1 MHFSSH
7 FRDRRWR
14 QCWLIGFLLIG
25 LAGSMLPARVVQAA
39 TFTVTKTADSNDG
52 TCDTDCSLREAI
64 IAANTSPDAD
74 TIILPAGSYP
84 LTIGG
89 DNEDSS
95 ATGDLDI
102 TDSVTLTGAGAT
114 STIIDADALDRVF
127 DLAGSGPPD
136 ITVAISGVTL
146 QNGSIAD
153 SGGGLLLRAGNALT
167 LTDSI
172 VRDNT
177 SSGGDGGGGV
187 YVQGSS
193 SLSLVNSAVIGNDSV
208 VRGGGIV
215 NNNVLT
221 VVNSTISDNTTV
233 GTGGGIFSNN
243 TSSLNNVTIA
253 NNTADNGG
261 GISVAPSTALTLT
274 NTLLAGNS
282 NGSMQPS
289 DCQGTLTS
297 QGYNLLQ
304 SSSGCTFTP
313 TTGDLIDQAPQV
325 GALQDNGGPTPTH
338 ALLSGSPAIDAGSPA
353 VPGSGGTAC
362 ATTDQR
368 GVTRP
373 QDGTV
378 SGTAVC
384 DIGAYEREPW
394 QLYLPLLAR

>member
-1 MHFSSH
+1 MRSSRHFG
-7 FRDRRWR
+7 DRRWR
-14 QCWLIGFLLIG
+14 QCRLIGLLLIG
-25 LAGSMLPARVVQAA
+25 LAGSMLPARVAQAA

-64 IAANTSPDAD
+64 IAANTTPGAD
-74 TIILPAGSYP
+74 TIILPAGTYT

-89 DNEDSS
+89 DNEDNG

-102 TDSVTLTGAGAT
+102 TDSVTMTGAGAS
-114 STIIDADALDRVF
+114 STIIDANALDRVI

-136 ITVAISGVTL
+136 ITAAISGITL

-153 SGGGLLLRAGNALT
+153 SGGGLLLRAGNVLT

-172 VRDNT
+172 VQNNT
-177 SSGGDGGGGV
+177 SSSGDGGGGV

-193 SLSLVNSAVIGNDSV
+193 SLSLVNSAVISNNSI

-221 VVNSTISDNTTV
+221 AVNSTISDNTTV

-253 NNTADNGG
+253 NNRADNGG

-274 NTLLAGNS
+274 NTLFAGNT

-289 DCQGTLTS
+289 DCQGSLTS
-297 QGYNLLQ
+297 QGYNLIQ
-304 SSSGCTFTP
+304 SSSSCTFTP
-313 TTGDLIDQAPQV
+313 ATGDLIDQDPQL
-325 GALQDNGGPTPTH
+325 GSLQNNGGPTPTH
-338 ALLSGSPAIDAGSPA
+338 ALLSGSPALDAGSPA

-362 ATTDQR
+362 AATDQR

-378 SGTAVC
+378 NGTAVC

>member
-1 MHFSSH
+1 
-7 FRDRRWR
+7 
-14 QCWLIGFLLIG
+14 
-25 LAGSMLPARVVQAA
+25 MLPARVAQAA

-52 TCDTDCSLREAI
+52 ACDTDCSLREAI
-64 IAANTSPDAD
+64 IAANTTPGAD
-74 TIILPAGSYP
+74 TIILPAGSYT

-89 DNEDSS
+89 DNEDSG

-102 TDSVTLTGAGAT
+102 TDSVTMTGAGAT
-114 STIIDADALDRVF
+114 STIIDANVLDRVF
-127 DLAGSGPPD
+127 DLTGSGPPD
-136 ITVAISGVTL
+136 TTVEISGVTL

-167 LTDSI
+167 LTNSI
-172 VRDNT
+172 VQDNT

-193 SLSLVNSAVIGNDSV
+193 SLSLVNSAVISNNSV

-221 VVNSTISDNTTV
+221 AVNSTISDNTTV

-253 NNTADNGG
+253 NNRADNGG

-274 NTLLAGNS
+274 NTLFAGNT

-289 DCQGTLTS
+289 DCQGSLTS
-297 QGYNLLQ
+297 QGYNLIQ
-304 SSSGCTFTP
+304 SSSSCTFTP
-313 TTGDLIDQAPQV
+313 ATGDLIDQDPQL
-325 GALQDNGGPTPTH
+325 GSLQNNGGPTPTH

-362 ATTDQR
+362 AATDQR

-378 SGTAVC
+378 NGTAVC

>member
-338 ALLSGSPAIDAGSPA
+338 ALLSGSLAIDAGSPA